1 MQEVA
6 YEHSPLAQRQALHAA
21 AGRTIEGLYADR
33 LEEVYDRLAYHYSR
47 TDDAVKAIEYLSL
60 FAAKA
65 ARASAHVEAVAALLE
80 ALAHAERLADG
91 DERERRRL
99 SLILQRVHSLT
110 FLGRFQETLDLLL
123 GERER
128 VERLQDPTM
137 TGPYYFWLGRTY
149 SVVGDHEQA
158 VESAQRALAEAKQ
171 CGDRETTGKAYYA
184 LGYEDYWSGQ
194 ARAGVDLGRLAVVH
208 LEGTEERLWLGLA
221 HWVVA
226 INYTHMGEYEAALEA
241 AARVQAIGDA
251 TGDPTLRCT
260 AAWTRGMVCAARG
273 QYEAGIAACQLA
285 LESAPNPVNTALAMG
300 FLSATYFEKGEP
312 ARAIPLL
319 EESAKQLGQF
329 RVPTQGLFLAL
340 LGEAHLMAGQLDRA
354 VEFADEG
361 VRICKEVRY
370 QYGLSWALRALGR
383 IAMAQG
389 SLSQAEINLTAAL
402 DTFTSIE
409 ARAEAARTHGALAE
423 LARVRSDRDG
433 ITRHFAEAHRL
444 CTALALPQYTERIE
458 ALARAWGVG
467 PISTG
472 RAP

>member
-1 MQEVA
+1 M
-6 YEHSPLAQRQALHAA
+6 HSGTR
-21 AGRTIEGLYADR
+21 
-33 LEEVYDRLAYHYSR
+33 
-47 TDDAVKAIEYLSL
+47 
-60 FAAKA
+60 
-65 ARASAHVEAVAALLE
+65 
-80 ALAHAERLADG
+80 
-91 DERERRRL
+91 
-99 SLILQRVHSLT
+99 
-110 FLGRFQETLDLLL
+110 
-123 GERER
+123 
-128 VERLQDPTM
+128 
-137 TGPYYFWLGRTY
+137 
-149 SVVGDHEQA
+149 
-158 VESAQRALAEAKQ
+158 
-171 CGDRETTGKAYYA
+171 TTGQ
-184 LGYEDYWSGQ
+184 GRRG
-194 ARAGVDLGRLAVVH
+194 AGVDLGRLAVVH

-260 AAWTRGMVCAARG
+260 AAWTRGMVCAAGG

-300 FLSATYFEKGEP
+300 FLGATYFEKGEP